1 MFQTKKTH
9 IIINKK
15 YSYRLK
21 LSTHYEKSTSE
32 TWNSCS
38 AEKSND
44 FGSRCSIR
52 RPKAVMRKGLMAP
65 RELRKANSPFDMG
78 CMWEI
83 SPGFPEEPFQ
93 GDINYLEERD

>member
-1 MFQTKKTH
+1 
-9 IIINKK
+9 
-15 YSYRLK
+15 
-21 LSTHYEKSTSE
+21 
-32 TWNSCS
+32 
-38 AEKSND
+38 
-44 FGSRCSIR
+44 
-52 RPKAVMRKGLMAP
+52 MRKGLMAP